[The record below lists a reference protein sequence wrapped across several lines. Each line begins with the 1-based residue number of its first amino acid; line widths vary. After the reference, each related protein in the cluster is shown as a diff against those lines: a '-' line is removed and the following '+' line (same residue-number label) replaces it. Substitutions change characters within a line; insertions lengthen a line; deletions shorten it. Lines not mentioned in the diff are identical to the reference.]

1 MSAIRIASRYA
12 KSLLDL
18 SAERG
23 ELDAVLSDMHVFK
36 KSLENKDLM
45 NLVKSP
51 IINSGKKRD
60 IFAALFKD
68 KFHATT
74 YAFTDLVLNKGRESY
89 LPSIVDNFIV
99 QYNQRIKVS
108 SATITVASELSD
120 VQLNEIKA
128 KLLQSNITLDNVDL
142 EVKIDPSILGGF
154 VIEIGDNLYDASA
167 KHKLEKLR
175 KEFTRNDYVASV

>member
-1 MSAIRIASRYA
+1 MSTIRIASRYA

-23 ELDAVLSDMHVFK
+23 ELEAVLSDVQLFK
-36 KSLENKDLM
+36 KSLESKDLL

-51 IINSGKKRD
+51 IINTGKKRD
-60 IFAALFKD
+60 IFKVLFKE
-68 KFHATT
+68 KFNPTT
-74 YAFTDLVLNKGRESY
+74 YAFTDLILNKGREAY
-89 LPSIVDNFIV
+89 LPAIVDAFMV
-99 QYNQRIKVS
+99 QYNEMQRMS
-108 SATITVASELSD
+108 SATLTVATEMSD
-120 VQLNEIKA
+120 AQLNEIKA
-128 KLLQSNITLDNVDL
+128 KLLQSSITLDNVDL
-142 EVKIDPSILGGF
+142 EIKVDPSILGGF